1 MRLRRALRTP
11 KGMTPEILLGLD
23 FICRNLDFILGGVS
37 SHKIVSRG
45 VPRYALILKS
55 FGPYYNLNG
64 SFTHVLFCKIIY

>member
-45 VPRYALILKS
+45 VPRYDSGFLSPL
-55 FGPYYNLNG
+55 
-64 SFTHVLFCKIIY
+64 